1 MIRLLF
7 LLLLIVLPLFATT
20 STIIKLEI
28 KSTIGPASS
37 NYLKEGMAAALR
49 QNAQMVLIEL
59 DTPGG
64 LSTSMR
70 EMIQEITNSTLPVVI
85 YVSPKGARAAS
96 AGTYLLYASHV
107 AAMAPG
113 TNLGAATPVSM
124 MPTAKITDSNTSSPS
139 ALEKKVINDAMAYIK
154 SLAELNDRNI
164 SWALEAVEEG
174 KSISAEDA
182 LRYGVIDLM
191 ADNTNELLKK
201 LEGRSVTVSGKSV
214 ILKTE
219 GAIIQTFEA
228 DWKTQFLSIITNPN
242 IAYMLLL
249 IAIYGIFFELLN
261 PGGLFPGVIGVI
273 SGVIALYALNMI
285 PFNYAGLLLIIL
297 GIAFMVAEVLIAGF
311 GILGIGGVAAFAFG
325 SLLLFDAET
334 LGSGV
339 SIPLIIA
346 FSLVSLGFF
355 IFVLRFLLH
364 SRSVKIVSGIDEMV
378 GARAEVIES
387 TKEGYRVRC
396 HGEIWYAA
404 SDSVLEVGQDVRVE
418 SLSGLVLHVKPNSIK
433 E

>member
-1 MIRLLF
+1 MKRLLF
-7 LLLLIVLPLFATT
+7 LLLMTFIPLFAST
-20 STIIKLEI
+20 STIMKLEI
-28 KSTIGPASS
+28 KGAIGPASS
-37 NYLKEGMAAALR
+37 NYLKEGMAEAVR
-49 QNAQMVLIEL
+49 QNAQMMLIEL

-64 LSTSMR
+64 LATSMR
-70 EMIQEITNSTLPVVI
+70 EMIQEITNSTIPVII

-96 AGTYLLYASHV
+96 AGTYLIYASHV

-113 TNLGAATPVSM
+113 TNLGAATPVSL
-124 MPTAKITDSNTSSPS
+124 MPTPMIKDSNTSSPS

-154 SLAELNDRNI
+154 SLAELNERNI

-174 KSISAEDA
+174 KSISAKDA
-182 LRYGVIDLM
+182 LSYGVIDFI
-191 ADNTNELLKK
+191 AENTNELLSK
-201 LEGRSVTVSGKSV
+201 LEGRSVRISGKSITLRTKGAV
-214 ILKTE
+214 IH
-219 GAIIQTFEA
+219 TFEA
-228 DWKTQFLSIITNPN
+228 DWKTRFLSIITNPN

-249 IAIYGIFFELLN
+249 IAIYGIFFELMN
-261 PGGLFPGVIGVI
+261 PGGIFPGVIGVI
-273 SGVIALYALNMI
+273 SGVVALYALNMI

-297 GIAFMVAEVLIAGF
+297 GIAFMIAEVLVTGF
-311 GILGIGGVAAFAFG
+311 GILGIGGAIAFALG
-325 SLLLFDAET
+325 SLLLFDAQT

-364 SRSVKIVSGIDEMV
+364 SRSVKIVTGVDEMV
-378 GARAEVIES
+378 GAAAKVLES

-396 HGEIWYAA
+396 HGEIWYAT
-404 SDSVLEVGQDVRVE
+404 SDSVLEIGQNVRVE
-418 SLSGLVLHVKPNSIK
+418 SLSGLTLHVNPIK